1 MNCFLQIFVRCRS
14 TQILQP
20 VQRDY
25 AAQILTLPTG
35 TRMLCDQPQTTPVA
49 VVGQLNR
56 PTLGI
61 LNLLLSQHVN
71 TRKSNKFQRYSS
83 CCNRRVTLLKI
94 VYF

>member
-1 MNCFLQIFVRCRS
+1 MQVGMFYRS

-35 TRMLCDQPQTTPVA
+35 ARMVCDQPQTTPVA
-49 VVGQLNR
+49 VVGQINR

-61 LNLLLSQHVN
+61 LSSLLNIIWHVD
-71 TRKSNKFQRYSS
+71 
-83 CCNRRVTLLKI
+83 LD
-94 VYF
+94 